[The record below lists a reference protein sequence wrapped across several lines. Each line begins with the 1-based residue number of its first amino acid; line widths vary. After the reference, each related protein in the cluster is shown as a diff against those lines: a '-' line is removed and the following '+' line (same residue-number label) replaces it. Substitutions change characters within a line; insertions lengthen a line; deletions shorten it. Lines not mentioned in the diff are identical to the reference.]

1 MKRNKLF
8 LLGLFVVFAA
18 VLSLSLVSSTFA
30 KYTTAGEAADSAR
43 VAKWGVTVLAN
54 SSEIET
60 LEVGGAAEEQVKLDA
75 EMELLAPGTQL
86 NNLADFAITGTP
98 EVAVNVSYT
107 ANLVLTGWEASGYY
121 CPLEITV
128 NETTFKGTTYA
139 SAAEFEAAVEAAIAA
154 LSAHYLVGQNLAD
167 AKAPKISVVWKF
179 EGNDDVKDTVLGDAS
194 TAPTLAL
201 VITATVTQID

>member
-30 KYTTAGEAADSAR
+30 KYVTAGEAADSAR

-54 SSEIET
+54 SSEIQT
-60 LEVGGAAEEQVKLDA
+60 LEVGGTAENQVKLDA

-107 ANLVLTGWEASGYY
+107 ANLVLTGWEADGYY

-128 NETTFKGTTYA
+128 NETTFKGTSYA
-139 SAAEFEAAVEAAIAA
+139 TAGEFETAVETAIAN
-154 LSAHYLVGQNLAD
+154 LSDNYEVGENLAD
-167 AKAPKISVVWKF
+167 ALAPQIKVVWAF
-179 EGNDDVKDTVLGDAS
+179 TGNDDIKDTVLGDAS